1 MFAVMND
8 PEIPFAECT
17 ADVQH
22 QPVQT
27 VVRGRPFL
35 PGQSGNVKGRP
46 KGSRNLFAEDF
57 LADFHDAW
65 TKHGQNAL
73 LLMAI
78 EKPTEFVNAAVKI
91 LPRMV
96 EINDPV
102 GELDRDLTGTILEFI
117 RARTV
122 GLRAAIDGAS
132 GQTQESDPPSG
143 LPALPAAD

>member
-1 MFAVMND
+1 MSAVMND

-27 VVRGRPFL
+27 VVRGRPFQ
-35 PGQSGNVKGRP
+35 PGQSGHVKGRP

-65 TKHGQNAL
+65 LVHGQNAL
-73 LLMAI
+73 LTMAA
-78 EKPTEFVNAAVKI
+78 EKPAEFVNAAVKI

-96 EINDPV
+96 EITDAV
-102 GELDRDLTGTILEFI
+102 GELDRTLTGSLLEFI
-117 RARTV
+117 RERTV
-122 GLRAAIDGAS
+122 GLREAAGEAS
-132 GQTQESDPPSG
+132 GLVEVADPPSG
-143 LPALPAAD
+143 LQALPAAD